1 MKKSQM
7 FEYKLIT
14 FPLASY
20 VLLKKH
26 GVRTRF
32 RYRTGKLSHRRHNFP
47 IFL

>member
-26 GVRTRF
+26 GIRTRN
-32 RYRTGKLSHRRHNFP
+32 RTIRICCGCDIP
-47 IFL
+47 QYYDG